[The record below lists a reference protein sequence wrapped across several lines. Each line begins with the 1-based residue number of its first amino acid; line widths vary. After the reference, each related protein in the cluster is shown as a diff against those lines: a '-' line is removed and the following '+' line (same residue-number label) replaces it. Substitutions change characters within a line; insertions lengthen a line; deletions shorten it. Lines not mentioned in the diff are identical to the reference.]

1 MHKCP
6 LWWVVQWA
14 PVVGVSVL
22 LTDPPAVVAGGSF
35 CVPARRS
42 DALMQ
47 MCNDA
52 DMPRVISVVNT
63 KGGVG
68 KTTTAVYLAT
78 ALAAQYRVILLDAD
92 PQGSATSWATDAFE
106 AGDQLD
112 FEVRPANAPIVRRC
126 GDIDADLVIIDTP
139 PGDFQTITAA
149 LDVADVV
156 IIPTE
161 SGDLDMDRAL
171 MTYQVAHGT
180 RRALLFNKAD
190 RTRQYRDAHDGAA
203 AVEGLGVLDA
213 EVHRRVAYRQAIG
226 TRPTDLGEFAQVADR
241 IKEMLK

>member
-1 MHKCP
+1 MWDGFSSHTTPIHRCI
-6 LWWVVQWA
+6 
-14 PVVGVSVL
+14 
-22 LTDPPAVVAGGSF
+22 
-35 CVPARRS
+35 
-42 DALMQ
+42 DALIHV
-47 MCNDA
+47 CNDA
-52 DMPRVISVVNT
+52 DMSRVISVVNT

-78 ALAAQYRVILLDAD
+78 ALSCQDRVVLLDAD

-106 AGDQLD
+106 AGDRLN

-126 GDIDADLVIIDTP
+126 RDIDADLVFIDTP
-139 PGDFQTITAA
+139 PGDSQTVTAA
-149 LDVADVV
+149 LEVADVV

-190 RTRQYRDAHDGAA
+190 WTRQYRDAYEGAA
-203 AVEGLGVLDA
+203 AVEGLDVLDA

-226 TRPTDLGEFAQVADR
+226 TRPTDLGEFAQVAAQ
-241 IKEMLK
+241 IQEMLK

>member
-1 MHKCP
+1 M
-6 LWWVVQWA
+6 WA
-14 PVVGVSVL
+14 GFSSHTTPIHRC
-22 LTDPPAVVAGGSF
+22 T
-35 CVPARRS
+35 
-42 DALMQ
+42 DALIHV
-47 MCNDA
+47 CNDA
-52 DMPRVISVVNT
+52 DMSRVISGVNT

-78 ALAAQYRVILLDAD
+78 ALSCQDRVVLLDAD

-106 AGDQLD
+106 AGDRLN

-126 GDIDADLVIIDTP
+126 RDIDADLVFIDTP
-139 PGDFQTITAA
+139 PGDSQTVTAA
-149 LDVADVV
+149 LEVADVV

-190 RTRQYRDAHDGAA
+190 WTRQYRDAYEGAA
-203 AVEGLGVLDA
+203 AVEGL
-213 EVHRRVAYRQAIG
+213 
-226 TRPTDLGEFAQVADR
+226 DLSL
-241 IKEMLK
+241 IHI

>member
-1 MHKCP
+1 M
-6 LWWVVQWA
+6 
-14 PVVGVSVL
+14 S
-22 LTDPPAVVAGGSF
+22 
-35 CVPARRS
+35 
-42 DALMQ
+42 
-47 MCNDA
+47 
-52 DMPRVISVVNT
+52 RVISIVNT

-78 ALAAQYRVILLDAD
+78 ALSCQDRVVLLDAD

-106 AGDQLD
+106 AGDRLN

-126 GDIDADLVIIDTP
+126 RDIDADLVFIDTP
-139 PGDFQTITAA
+139 PGDSQTITAA
-149 LDVADVV
+149 LEVADVV
-156 IIPTE
+156 VIPTE

-190 RTRQYRDAHDGAA
+190 RTRQYRDAYEGAA
-203 AVEGLGVLDA
+203 AVEGLDILDVQ
-213 EVHRRVAYRQAIG
+213 VHRRVAYRQAIG
-226 TRPTDLGEFAQVADR
+226 TRPDDLGEFAQVAAQ

>member
-1 MHKCP
+1 MH
-6 LWWVVQWA
+6 
-14 PVVGVSVL
+14 
-22 LTDPPAVVAGGSF
+22 
-35 CVPARRS
+35 
-42 DALMQ
+42 
-47 MCNDA
+47 MCNDVF
-52 DMPRVISVVNT
+52 MRSISIVNT

-126 GDIDADLVIIDTP
+126 RDIDADLVIIDTP
-139 PGDFQTITAA
+139 PGDSQTITAA

-190 RTRQYRDAHDGAA
+190 RTRQYRDAYEGAA
-203 AVEGLGVLDA
+203 AVEGLDILDVQ
-213 EVHRRVAYRQAIG
+213 VHRRVAYRQAIG
-226 TRPTDLGEFAQVADR
+226 TRPTDLGEFAQVAAQ

>member
-1 MHKCP
+1 M
-6 LWWVVQWA
+6 WA
-14 PVVGVSVL
+14 GFSSHTTPIHRC
-22 LTDPPAVVAGGSF
+22 T
-35 CVPARRS
+35 
-42 DALMQ
+42 DALIHV
-47 MCNDA
+47 CNDA
-52 DMPRVISVVNT
+52 DMSRVISVVNT

-78 ALAAQYRVILLDAD
+78 ALSCQDRVVLLDAD

-106 AGDQLD
+106 AGDRLN

-126 GDIDADLVIIDTP
+126 RDIDADLVFIDTP
-139 PGDFQTITAA
+139 PGDSQTVTAA
-149 LDVADVV
+149 LEVADVV

-171 MTYQVAHGT
+171 LTYQVAHGT

-190 RTRQYRDAHDGAA
+190 WTRQYRDAYEGAA
-203 AVEGLGVLDA
+203 AVEGLDVLDA

-226 TRPTDLGEFAQVADR
+226 TRPTDLGEFAQVAAQ
-241 IKEMLK
+241 IQEMLK

>member
-1 MHKCP
+1 M
-6 LWWVVQWA
+6 
-14 PVVGVSVL
+14 
-22 LTDPPAVVAGGSF
+22 
-35 CVPARRS
+35 RS
-42 DALMQ
+42 
-47 MCNDA
+47 
-52 DMPRVISVVNT
+52 ISIVNT

-126 GDIDADLVIIDTP
+126 RDIDADLVIIDTP
-139 PGDFQTITAA
+139 PGDSQTITAA

-161 SGDLDMDRAL
+161 SGGPGHGSGLDDLSGGPRHAPGLAL
-171 MTYQVAHGT
+171 QQS
-180 RRALLFNKAD
+180 R
-190 RTRQYRDAHDGAA
+190 
-203 AVEGLGVLDA
+203 LD
-213 EVHRRVAYRQAIG
+213 QAI
-226 TRPTDLGEFAQVADR
+226 P
-241 IKEMLK
+241 